1 MLKALDGSRICSH
14 GQQYCP
20 TVSQLDLNAK
30 AKKKALMCEW
40 ESRFVSDRRRKCPKL
55 FMLVLKNR
63 GWVGWRLE
71 KILKMSEGSYVNFSY
86 SKNYVQYLETK
97 QENMERKCNR
107 GSREMECVD
116 INRKH
121 LTNCL
126 LF

>member
-1 MLKALDGSRICSH
+1 M
-14 GQQYCP
+14 
-20 TVSQLDLNAK
+20 VSNIAQPLAILINAK
-30 AKKKALMCEW
+30 AKKKAVMCEW

-63 GWVGWRLE
+63 GWGGVEVRVL

-121 LTNCL
+121 PTNCL